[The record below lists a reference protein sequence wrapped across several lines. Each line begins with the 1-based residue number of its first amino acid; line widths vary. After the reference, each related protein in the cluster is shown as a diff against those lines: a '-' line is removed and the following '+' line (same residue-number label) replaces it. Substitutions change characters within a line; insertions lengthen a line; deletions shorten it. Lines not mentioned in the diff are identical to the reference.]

1 MVEAAKRPWKTREQR
16 IESSVMAQVQYVAPK
31 VRVDICKEKPSIASK
46 AHSTHRRT
54 DDSKTVTVTYTIF
67 AEGLYRTH
75 FGSFIACEIVAR
87 KIKNLPGSAGE
98 LRPETFCNGDY
109 AHRRE
114 IGLLP

>member
-1 MVEAAKRPWKTREQR
+1 MTVEDEGAENRVLCHGTK
-16 IESSVMAQVQYVAPK
+16 QVQHVAPK

-54 DDSKTVTVTYTIF
+54 DDSKTVTATYTIF

-98 LRPETFCNGDY
+98 LRPETICNGDY
-109 AHRRE
+109 AQRRE